1 MKIMQAIGGAGHG
14 GAETFFVNLALAF
27 EGAGFEQLIASR
39 SNNVRDAKLKDAGI
53 DPVSLKFGG
62 ALDWSSAR
70 ELNRLSNQFK
80 PDIYL
85 SWMSRAASMIPSG
98 NFPKVAR
105 LGGYYKLKYFKKCDH
120 LVGITKALCDYVI
133 QEGWPAD
140 RVHYIPN
147 FVNWTPTPPVSRKDF
162 DTPDGVP
169 LLLALGR
176 LHPIKGL
183 DLAIRA
189 LAQLKDAYLWI
200 AGTGPQE
207 EELKTLAKECKVAD
221 RVKFLGWRTDKEALL
236 AAADIAV
243 FPSRQEGFGTVIL
256 EAWASNTPIAAARAQ
271 GPAAYIR
278 HGENGMLSDIED
290 VNSLAHNI
298 QQLINDPKLVATMV
312 STGDQEYQNKFT
324 EPSAVENWKNYFSSL
339 I

>member
-27 EGAGFEQLIASR
+27 ENAGFEQLIAAR
-39 SNNVRDAKLKDAGI
+39 ANDVRDTKLKEAGI
-53 DPVSLKFGG
+53 TPVSLKFGG
-62 ALDWSSAR
+62 ALDWSSPR
-70 ELNRLSNQFK
+70 ELKRLSKQFQ

-85 SWMSRAASMIPSG
+85 SWMSRAASMTPLG

-105 LGGYYKLKYFKKCDH
+105 LGGYYKLKYFNKCDH

-133 QEGWPAD
+133 AEGWPAD

-147 FVNWTPTPPVSRKDF
+147 FVNWIPVPAISRLEF
-162 DTPDGVP
+162 DTPEDVP

-189 LAQLKDAYLWI
+189 LAQIQDAYLWI
-200 AGTGPQE
+200 AGTGPMKT
-207 EELKTLAKECKVAD
+207 ELEVIANECGVTE

-236 AAADIAV
+236 ATADIAV

-256 EAWASNTPIAAARAQ
+256 EAWASGTPIAAARAQ
-271 GPAAYIR
+271 GPSAYIR
-278 HGENGMLSDIED
+278 HGETGMLSDIED
-290 VNSLAHNI
+290 VNSLARNI
-298 QQLINDPKLVATMV
+298 QHLIDDPQLVGSIKSAG
-312 STGDQEYQNKFT
+312 SQEYQNGFT
-324 EPSAVENWKNYFSSL
+324 EPSAVENWKNYFNSL